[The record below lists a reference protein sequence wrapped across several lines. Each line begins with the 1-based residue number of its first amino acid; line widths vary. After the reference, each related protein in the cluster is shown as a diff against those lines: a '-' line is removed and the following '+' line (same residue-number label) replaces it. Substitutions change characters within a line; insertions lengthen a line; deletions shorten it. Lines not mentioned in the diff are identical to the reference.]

1 MVESNKNAKNE
12 ERGERASSVKPF
24 RPPSSMAGAAADSS
38 YKKRYDN
45 HFGHVKTGN
54 VNEKRNFWLRSTS
67 MEKLQ
72 NGDANLGPRRSRRL
86 GGGAG
91 ESWIKQ
97 SSEATRPE

>member
-1 MVESNKNAKNE
+1 MESNKNAQNE
-12 ERGERASSVKPF
+12 ERASSVKPF
-24 RPPSSMAGAAADSS
+24 RPTSSAAVAPESS
-38 YKKRYDN
+38 YKKYDN